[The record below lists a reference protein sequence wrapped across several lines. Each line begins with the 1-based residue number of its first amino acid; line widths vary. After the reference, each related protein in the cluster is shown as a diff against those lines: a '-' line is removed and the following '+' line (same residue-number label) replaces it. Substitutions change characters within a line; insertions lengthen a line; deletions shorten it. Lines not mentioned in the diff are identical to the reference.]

1 MTSTKLILG
10 CGYLGG
16 RVAAAWRSRGDV
28 VHAVTR
34 SEERAALW
42 RDAGLQPI
50 VADVC
55 DAATLRDLPEVD
67 TVLYAVG
74 YDRGSGRTQ
83 REVAVDGLRHVLERI
98 HRRCRR
104 FVFISSS
111 SVYGQSAGEW
121 VDETSPCEPTQ
132 PGGECC
138 LAAERLVRETFLAT
152 ESGTAANIL
161 RLSGIYGPQ
170 RLLSRVETLRRGEP
184 LTGRPDAWLN
194 LIHVDDA
201 VQAVLACEHRGV
213 AGETYL
219 VSDDRPVRRRKY
231 YAHLVQLVGAPP
243 PVFDETQ
250 PAKRGSGGINKRCA
264 NRRLREELRVTL
276 RYPTFVE
283 GLAVSAASA

>member
-16 RVAAAWRSRGDV
+16 RVAAAWMSRGDV

-34 SEERAALW
+34 SAERAALW

-55 DAATLRDLPEVD
+55 DDVTLRDLPEVD

-74 YDRGSGRTQ
+74 YDRSSGWTQ
-83 REVAVDGLRHVLERI
+83 REVAVDGLRHVLERMQ
-98 HRRCRR
+98 RRCRR
-104 FVFISSS
+104 LVFISSS

-138 LAAERLVRETFLAT
+138 LAAERLVRAT
-152 ESGTAANIL
+152 ISGSAANVL

-170 RLLSRVETLRRGEP
+170 RLLSRVEALRNGEP
-184 LTGRPDAWLN
+184 LTGNPNAWLN

-201 VQAVLACEHRGV
+201 VQAVLACEDRGV

-219 VSDDRPVRRRKY
+219 VSGNSPVQRGEY
-231 YAHLVQLVGAPP
+231 YAHLARLVGAPP
-243 PVFDETQ
+243 PDFEETQ
-250 PAKRGSGGINKRCA
+250 PAKRGSGGINKRCT
-264 NRRLREELRVTL
+264 NRRLRDDLRVTL

-283 GLAVSAASA
+283 GLAASVDSV